1 MLMWFMFI
9 SWLIF
14 ELFLIK
20 FLIVL
25 TNEKKE
31 LIKHLRDV
39 KTEINS
45 TADLLSIT
53 ETPKQEEEEE
63 EGWW

>member
-1 MLMWFMFI
+1 MWFMFI

-25 TNEKKE
+25 TNEKKQ

>member
-1 MLMWFMFI
+1 MFI

-25 TNEKKE
+25 TNEKKQ

>member
-1 MLMWFMFI
+1 MFI

>member
-1 MLMWFMFI
+1 MWFMFI